1 MKLPIK
7 ARGLVREDKKGILDL
22 RLYSIGKSSNKK
34 NEYKIDRSA
43 IEIHLVDDEPL
54 EDIPTAWLKL
64 HLLSLRYYKP
74 NELNLENIFSI
85 LPNLVWDRRG
95 FGWRAESYLEKEYG
109 DMAADFSMEDSN
121 FDQEGLVKNFGTD
134 GLVLAELGHIKS
146 IDKFPPMTNHVIPS
160 DVRIADVSRV
170 RLGAYLGKGTTVMH
184 EGFVNYN
191 AGTEGPNMIEGRISA
206 GVFVGKDSDLGGG
219 SSTMGTLSG
228 GNDEVIKVGERCLL
242 GANSGIGISLGNDC
256 IVEAGLYL
264 TAGTKVT
271 VLENNKVLK
280 ALELSGKN
288 GILYFRDSL
297 SGKVCARPNKGNFRL
312 NEVLHD
318 NN

>member
-1 MKLPIK
+1 MKLPIE
-7 ARGLVREDKKGILDL
+7 AHGIAQQDESGLLSIRYTKFQTSTAAANEFSLDDKGAKSTKIITHLVEDKPI
-22 RLYSIGKSSNKK
+22 
-34 NEYKIDRSA
+34 
-43 IEIHLVDDEPL
+43 

-64 HLLSLRYYKP
+64 YLLSLRFFKP
-74 NELNLENIFSI
+74 NELSFENIFSV
-85 LPNLVWDRRG
+85 LPNIAWTNKGPL
-95 FGWRAESYLEKEYG
+95 RAEGLESII
-109 DMAADFSMEDSN
+109 ADED
-121 FDQEGLVKNFGTD
+121 FKLY
-134 GLVLAELGHIKS
+134 A
-146 IDKFPPMTNHVIPS
+146 IDKFPPMTDYIVPKGI
-160 DVRIADVSRV
+160 RIADSSRV
-170 RLGAYLGKGTTVMH
+170 RLGAYLGEGTTIMH

-206 GVFVGKDSDLGGG
+206 GVFIGKDSDLGGG

-228 GNDEVIKVGERCLL
+228 GNKEVIKVGERCLL

>member
-1 MKLPIK
+1 MKLPIE
-7 ARGLVREDKKGILDL
+7 AHGVVQQDENGLLSVRYTKFQTSTADANKFSLDDKGTKSTKIITHLVEDKPI
-22 RLYSIGKSSNKK
+22 
-34 NEYKIDRSA
+34 
-43 IEIHLVDDEPL
+43 
-54 EDIPTAWLKL
+54 EDIPAAWLKL
-64 HLLSLRYYKP
+64 YLLSLRFFKP
-74 NELNLENIFSI
+74 NELNFENIFSV
-85 LPNLVWDRRG
+85 LPNIAWTNKGPL
-95 FGWRAESYLEKEYG
+95 RAEALESII
-109 DMAADFSMEDSN
+109 ADED
-121 FDQEGLVKNFGTD
+121 FKLC
-134 GLVLAELGHIKS
+134 A
-146 IDKFPPMTNHVIPS
+146 IDKFPPMTDYIVPKG
-160 DVRIADVSRV
+160 VRIADSSRV
-170 RLGAYLGKGTTVMH
+170 RLGAYLGEGTTIMH

-206 GVFVGKDSDLGGG
+206 GVFIGKDSDLGGG

-228 GNDEVIKVGERCLL
+228 GNKEIIKVGERCLL

-271 VLENNKVLK
+271 VLEDNKVLK

-297 SGKVCARPNKGNFRL
+297 SGKVCARPNKGNFKL

>member
-1 MKLPIK
+1 MKLPIE
-7 ARGLVREDKKGILDL
+7 AHGVVQQDENGLLSVRYTKFQTSTADANKFSLDDKGTKSTKIITHLVEDKPI
-22 RLYSIGKSSNKK
+22 
-34 NEYKIDRSA
+34 
-43 IEIHLVDDEPL
+43 

-64 HLLSLRYYKP
+64 YLLSLRFFKP
-74 NELNLENIFSI
+74 NELNFENIFSV
-85 LPNLVWDRRG
+85 LPNIAWTNKGPL
-95 FGWRAESYLEKEYG
+95 RAEALESII
-109 DMAADFSMEDSN
+109 ADED
-121 FDQEGLVKNFGTD
+121 FKLC
-134 GLVLAELGHIKS
+134 A
-146 IDKFPPMTNHVIPS
+146 IDKFPPMTDYIVPKG
-160 DVRIADVSRV
+160 VRIADSSRV
-170 RLGAYLGKGTTVMH
+170 RLGAYLGEGTTIMH

-206 GVFVGKDSDLGGG
+206 GVFIGKDSDLGGG

-228 GNDEVIKVGERCLL
+228 GNKEIIKVGERCLL

-271 VLENNKVLK
+271 VLEDNKVLK

-297 SGKVCARPNKGNFRL
+297 SGKVCARPNKGNFKL

>member
-1 MKLPIK
+1 MKLPIE
-7 ARGLVREDKKGILDL
+7 AHGIAQQDESGLLSIRYTKFQTSTAAANEFSLDDKGAKSTKIITHLVEDKPI
-22 RLYSIGKSSNKK
+22 
-34 NEYKIDRSA
+34 
-43 IEIHLVDDEPL
+43 

-64 HLLSLRYYKP
+64 YLLSLRFFKP
-74 NELNLENIFSI
+74 NELSFENIFSV
-85 LPNLVWDRRG
+85 LPNIAWTNKGPL
-95 FGWRAESYLEKEYG
+95 RAEGLESTV
-109 DMAADFSMEDSN
+109 ADED
-121 FDQEGLVKNFGTD
+121 FKLY
-134 GLVLAELGHIKS
+134 A
-146 IDKFPPMTNHVIPS
+146 IDKFPPMTDYIVPKG
-160 DVRIADVSRV
+160 VRIADSSRV
-170 RLGAYLGKGTTVMH
+170 RLGAYLGEGTTIMH

-206 GVFVGKDSDLGGG
+206 GVFIGKDSDLGGG

-228 GNDEVIKVGERCLL
+228 GNKEVIKVGERCLL

-297 SGKVCARPNKGNFRL
+297 SGKVCARPNKGNFKL

>member
-1 MKLPIK
+1 MKLPIE
-7 ARGLVREDKKGILDL
+7 AHGIAQQDESGLLSIRYTKFQTSTAAANEFSLDDKGAKSTKIITHLVEDKP
-22 RLYSIGKSSNKK
+22 
-34 NEYKIDRSA
+34 
-43 IEIHLVDDEPL
+43 IEDV
-54 EDIPTAWLKL
+54 PTAWLKL
-64 HLLSLRYYKP
+64 YLLSLRFFKP
-74 NELNLENIFSI
+74 NELSFENIFSV
-85 LPNLVWDRRG
+85 LPNIAWTNKGPL
-95 FGWRAESYLEKEYG
+95 RAEGLESII
-109 DMAADFSMEDSN
+109 ADED
-121 FDQEGLVKNFGTD
+121 FKLY
-134 GLVLAELGHIKS
+134 A
-146 IDKFPPMTNHVIPS
+146 IDKFPPMTDYVVPKG
-160 DVRIADVSRV
+160 VRIADSSRV
-170 RLGAYLGKGTTVMH
+170 RLGAYLGEGTTIMH

-206 GVFVGKDSDLGGG
+206 GVFIGKDSDLGGG

-228 GNDEVIKVGERCLL
+228 GNKEVIKVGERCLL

-271 VLENNKVLK
+271 VLEDNKVLK

-297 SGKVCARPNKGNFRL
+297 SGKVCARPNKGNFKL

>member
-1 MKLPIK
+1 MKLPIE
-7 ARGLVREDKKGILDL
+7 AHGIAQQDESGLLSIRYTKFQTSTAAANEFSLDDKGGKSTKIITHLVEDKPI
-22 RLYSIGKSSNKK
+22 
-34 NEYKIDRSA
+34 
-43 IEIHLVDDEPL
+43 

-64 HLLSLRYYKP
+64 YLLSLRFFKP
-74 NELNLENIFSI
+74 NELSFENIFSV
-85 LPNLVWDRRG
+85 LPNIAWTNKGPL
-95 FGWRAESYLEKEYG
+95 RAEGLESII
-109 DMAADFSMEDSN
+109 ADED
-121 FDQEGLVKNFGTD
+121 FKLY
-134 GLVLAELGHIKS
+134 A
-146 IDKFPPMTNHVIPS
+146 IDKFPPMTDYVVPKG
-160 DVRIADVSRV
+160 VRIADSSRV
-170 RLGAYLGKGTTVMH
+170 RLGAYLGEGTTIMH

-206 GVFVGKDSDLGGG
+206 GVFIGKDSDLGGG

-228 GNDEVIKVGERCLL
+228 GNKEVIKVGERCLL

-271 VLENNKVLK
+271 VLEDNKVLK

>member
-1 MKLPIK
+1 MKLPIE
-7 ARGLVREDKKGILDL
+7 AHGIAQQDESGLLSIRYTKFQTSTAAANEFSLDDKGAKSTKIITHLVEDKPI
-22 RLYSIGKSSNKK
+22 
-34 NEYKIDRSA
+34 
-43 IEIHLVDDEPL
+43 

-64 HLLSLRYYKP
+64 YLLSQRFFKP
-74 NELNLENIFSI
+74 NELSFENIFSV
-85 LPNLVWDRRG
+85 LPNIAWTNKGPL
-95 FGWRAESYLEKEYG
+95 RAEGLESII
-109 DMAADFSMEDSN
+109 ADED
-121 FDQEGLVKNFGTD
+121 FKLY
-134 GLVLAELGHIKS
+134 A
-146 IDKFPPMTNHVIPS
+146 IDKFPPMTDYVVPKG
-160 DVRIADVSRV
+160 VRIADSSRV
-170 RLGAYLGKGTTVMH
+170 RLGAYLGEGTTIMH

-206 GVFVGKDSDLGGG
+206 GVFIGKDSDLGGG

-228 GNDEVIKVGERCLL
+228 GNKEVIKVGERCLL

>member
-1 MKLPIK
+1 MKLPIE
-7 ARGLVREDKKGILDL
+7 AHGVVQQDENGLLSVRYTKFQTSTADANKFSLDDKGTKSTKIITHLVEDKPI
-22 RLYSIGKSSNKK
+22 
-34 NEYKIDRSA
+34 
-43 IEIHLVDDEPL
+43 

-64 HLLSLRYYKP
+64 YLLSLRFFKP
-74 NELNLENIFSI
+74 NELNFENIFSV
-85 LPNLVWDRRG
+85 LPNIAWTNKGPL
-95 FGWRAESYLEKEYG
+95 RAEALESII
-109 DMAADFSMEDSN
+109 ADED
-121 FDQEGLVKNFGTD
+121 FKLC
-134 GLVLAELGHIKS
+134 A
-146 IDKFPPMTNHVIPS
+146 IDKFPPMTDYIVPKG
-160 DVRIADVSRV
+160 VRIADSSRV
-170 RLGAYLGKGTTVMH
+170 RLGAYLGEGTTIMH

-206 GVFVGKDSDLGGG
+206 GVFIGKDSDLGGG

-228 GNDEVIKVGERCLL
+228 GNKEVIKVGERCLL

-271 VLENNKVLK
+271 VLEDNKVLK

-297 SGKVCARPNKGNFRL
+297 SGKVCARPNKGNFKL

>member
-1 MKLPIK
+1 MKLPIE
-7 ARGLVREDKKGILDL
+7 AHGIAQQDESGLLSIRYTKFQTSTAAANEFSLDDKGAKSTKIITHLVEDKP
-22 RLYSIGKSSNKK
+22 
-34 NEYKIDRSA
+34 
-43 IEIHLVDDEPL
+43 IEDV
-54 EDIPTAWLKL
+54 PTAWLKL
-64 HLLSLRYYKP
+64 YLLSLCFFKP
-74 NELNLENIFSI
+74 NELSFENIFSV
-85 LPNLVWDRRG
+85 LPNIAWTNKGPL
-95 FGWRAESYLEKEYG
+95 RAEGLESII
-109 DMAADFSMEDSN
+109 ADED
-121 FDQEGLVKNFGTD
+121 FKLY
-134 GLVLAELGHIKS
+134 A
-146 IDKFPPMTNHVIPS
+146 IDKFPPMTDYVVPKG
-160 DVRIADVSRV
+160 VRIADSSRV
-170 RLGAYLGKGTTVMH
+170 RLGAYLGEGTTIMH

-206 GVFVGKDSDLGGG
+206 GVFIGKDSDLGGG

-228 GNDEVIKVGERCLL
+228 GNKEVIKVGERCLL